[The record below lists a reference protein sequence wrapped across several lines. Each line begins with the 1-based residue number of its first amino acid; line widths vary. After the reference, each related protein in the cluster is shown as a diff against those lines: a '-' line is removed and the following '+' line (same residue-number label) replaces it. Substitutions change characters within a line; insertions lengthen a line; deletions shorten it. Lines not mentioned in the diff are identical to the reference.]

1 MKNYKYIETTKTL
14 NSRIKFNNKFG
25 NFNLLK
31 FIDKKFK
38 IHAGQKIL
46 DLGCGDG
53 RYCDLF
59 LKKIKSTGHLIAL
72 DKNPELINNLKKK
85 IKLKKKIFQLSEEIL
100 ILNGE

>member
-46 DLGCGDG
+46 
-53 RYCDLF
+53 
-59 LKKIKSTGHLIAL
+59 TLIEYNFYFEKPL
-72 DKNPELINNLKKK
+72 LELQKY
-85 IKLKKKIFQLSEEIL
+85 FVY
-100 ILNGE
+100 